1 MPPLLEGAAH
11 VTDACPPPGVADGEV
26 GAPGTVAG
34 VAVAAAVP
42 AELVPAWLVAVTLKV
57 YATPLVRPV
66 KVHEVPVMLVQPA
79 GGVTAG
85 LEVTE

>member
-1 MPPLLEGAAH
+1 MLAGAVH
-11 VTDACPPPGVADGEV
+11 VTTDCPLAYDVPATEV